1 MFEVFLRKTTL
12 KPTSLSNKQAKA
24 VLSNPLGLKLG
35 LQGTAFP
42 ITRAAI
48 ILRADPGTKGF
59 LLQLIN
65 TKSG

>member
-1 MFEVFLRKTTL
+1 M
-12 KPTSLSNKQAKA
+12 SNKQAKA
-24 VLSNPLGLKLG
+24 VLSNPWGLKLG
-35 LQGTAFP
+35 LHGTAFP

-48 ILRADPGTKGF
+48 ILRADPATKGF